1 MNPNLLSTCNDLL
14 SRVLKGLFLMFLRIT
29 LSNTKQKTIF
39 LFFKI
44 AFLTR
49 SFSMIRRSLRN
60 QIREPPYKLSFILRQ
75 FAMHKIY
82 STLWVMSNDTTG
94 SSYISHHLLVAMPGL
109 LDPIFSKSVV
119 YLAEHSGEGAMGIVI
134 NKPCEL
140 DLRAL
145 LKKLNLGS
153 QGNQESLEVSEPV
166 YYGGPIQ
173 QDRGFVLHEPASTW
187 TSTLKINEAL
197 ALTSS
202 KDILEATAKGVGPKK
217 ILVSL
222 GYSGWGPGQLDTE
235 LASNSWLT
243 IPLKDNKLLFDTPA
257 DVRFDEAFKILGIH
271 PDNLSNFIG
280 HA

>member
-1 MNPNLLSTCNDLL
+1 
-14 SRVLKGLFLMFLRIT
+14 
-29 LSNTKQKTIF
+29 
-39 LFFKI
+39 
-44 AFLTR
+44 
-49 SFSMIRRSLRN
+49 MI
-60 QIREPPYKLSFILRQ
+60 
-75 FAMHKIY
+75 KIY
-82 STLWVMSNDTTG
+82 STLCYMSNDTTG

-140 DLRAL
+140 DLKAL
-145 LKKLNLGS
+145 LTKLNLRS
-153 QGNQESLEVSEPV
+153 QKSRGVSEPV

-202 KDILEATAKGVGPKK
+202 KDILEATAKGVGPEK

-235 LASNSWLT
+235 LAANSWLT

-257 DVRFDEAFKILGIH
+257 EVRFDEAFKILGIH

>member
-1 MNPNLLSTCNDLL
+1 
-14 SRVLKGLFLMFLRIT
+14 
-29 LSNTKQKTIF
+29 
-39 LFFKI
+39 
-44 AFLTR
+44 
-49 SFSMIRRSLRN
+49 
-60 QIREPPYKLSFILRQ
+60 
-75 FAMHKIY
+75 MHKIY
-82 STLWVMSNDTTG
+82 STLWFMSNDTTG

-140 DLRAL
+140 DLKAL
-145 LKKLNLGS
+145 LTKLKLGS
-153 QGNQESLEVSEPV
+153 QDSEESRGVSEPV

-187 TSTLKINEAL
+187 ASTLKINEAL

-202 KDILEATAKGVGPKK
+202 KDILEATAQGVGPKK

>member
-14 SRVLKGLFLMFLRIT
+14 SRMVKGLLFMLLRIT
-29 LSNTKQKTIF
+29 SSNTKQKTIF
-39 LFFKI
+39 LLFKR

-75 FAMHKIY
+75 FAMNKIS
-82 STLWVMSNDTTG
+82 STLCSMSNDTTS

-119 YLAEHSGEGAMGIVI
+119 YLAEHSGDGAMGIVI

-140 DLRAL
+140 DLKAL
-145 LKKLNLGS
+145 LTKLNLGS
-153 QGNQESLEVSEPV
+153 RGSQESRGVSEPV

-187 TSTLKINEAL
+187 ASTLKINEAL

-271 PDNLSNFIG
+271 PDNLSNVIG

>member
-14 SRVLKGLFLMFLRIT
+14 SRILKGLLFILLRIT
-29 LSNTKQKTIF
+29 SSNTKQKTN
-39 LFFKI
+39 FFPFER

-60 QIREPPYKLSFILRQ
+60 QIREPPFKFSFILRQ
-75 FAMHKIY
+75 FAMNKIS
-82 STLWVMSNDTTG
+82 STLCSMSNDTTG

-119 YLAEHSGEGAMGIVI
+119 YLAEHSGDGAMGIVI

-145 LKKLNLGS
+145 LTKLNLGS
-153 QGNQESLEVSEPV
+153 QDGQESRGVSEPV

-187 TSTLKINEAL
+187 ASTLKINEAL

-271 PDNLSNFIG
+271 PDNLSNVIG

>member
-1 MNPNLLSTCNDLL
+1 MN
-14 SRVLKGLFLMFLRIT
+14 
-29 LSNTKQKTIF
+29 
-39 LFFKI
+39 KI
-44 AFLTR
+44 
-49 SFSMIRRSLRN
+49 S
-60 QIREPPYKLSFILRQ
+60 
-75 FAMHKIY
+75 
-82 STLWVMSNDTTG
+82 STLCFMFNDTTG
-94 SSYISHHLLVAMPGL
+94 SSYISHHILVAMPGL

-119 YLAEHSGEGAMGIVI
+119 YLAEHSGDGAMGIVI

-145 LKKLNLGS
+145 LTKLNLGS
-153 QGNQESLEVSEPV
+153 QDSQERRGVSEPV

-187 TSTLKINEAL
+187 ASTLKINEAL

-271 PDNLSNFIG
+271 PDNVSNVIG

>member
-1 MNPNLLSTCNDLL
+1 M
-14 SRVLKGLFLMFLRIT
+14 
-29 LSNTKQKTIF
+29 
-39 LFFKI
+39 
-44 AFLTR
+44 
-49 SFSMIRRSLRN
+49 RRSLRN
-60 QIREPPYKLSFILRQ
+60 QIREPPFKLSFMLRQ
-75 FAMHKIY
+75 FAMNKIY
-82 STLWVMSNDTTG
+82 STLCDMSNDTI
-94 SSYISHHLLVAMPGL
+94 SSPYISHHLLVAMPGL
-109 LDPIFSKSVV
+109 LDPVFSKSVV

-187 TSTLKINEAL
+187 ASTLKINEAL